1 MACGCCSPLRA
12 RYKRLVDNIFPE
24 NPEEGLVKSNM
35 EKLIYYAATSPEKLD
50 RIGEYLAYRIGR
62 DIYRQRYGFVKI
74 GMEAMDQLLMT
85 CHAQTLNLYVES
97 YLKTIQKLLES
108 PEPDLQILASE
119 SFLQFAQK
127 EEDMP
132 AYHRRYDFFIDKF
145 SQMCHY
151 ETNDPNVTKQIRVS
165 GLQGIGGVVKKT
177 VNEDL
182 TKNIWNQTHIDK
194 IIPSLLY
201 NIQIG
206 EYKASQGRCQTPD
219 LGVSNDDLKSPLRI
233 AEDTLRKLVGCAS
246 FNTIRSAVRPVLKHL
261 DQHKLWCPPDFAE
274 HTFQIIMFSIAQNVN
289 YIIIEM
295 LMHQLG
301 RRNESTPVKTGIAT
315 VLSKIF
321 TSGAIDAS
329 MGPSVLE
336 TINSLYT
343 HLRTSVEQTSQSP
356 EPDPDAQKY
365 HDALRAALG
374 EYSSSL
380 PNYQMIEIMMFILSK
395 SPNKM
400 DYDQGGQGGLQTVDN
415 ELHHMS
421 LKALL
426 TVAEKYVPV
435 QFATTFPMQFLI
447 PLLNML
453 RSPDPDI
460 RLLVLKIFHTLI
472 DRKSNL
478 DKLEQS
484 TVDPR
489 SDLVAQKAN
498 FNKQDNIF
506 FAKHGERFYS
516 ELLRVIKDESNSHEF
531 LEHIW
536 ITCSLLLLECNSD
549 ENVVLIFDFI
559 MDMQAVAT
567 QTSSNHNLRISDRF
581 ALHAICISLL
591 SILAFVVRIPDIFEY
606 KERLVAIRR
615 STASHLLPPI
625 EENYC
630 ADLDPHENLEY
641 VLIDFEPI
649 NIALKNA
656 GRKVDKQSSNT
667 ASLRNSRQNSPRN
680 SPRQSGLFERTGSLR
695 RPSTVSVSSITLDME
710 SAASSPGIIRK
721 SLNEDVSFAALKRA
735 LAEPSAWEKEELE
748 LRKNQIQEKFRTAS
762 FGELCK
768 MTALAGADE
777 SLHQCLN
784 EVFGRSVF
792 NDQTTLRPGSVAVVT
807 VDSPVKIQKPIYEE
821 YFPELFMY

>member
-1 MACGCCSPLRA
+1 MRA

-24 NPEEGLVKSNM
+24 DPDEGLVKSNM

-151 ETNDPNVTKQIRVS
+151 ETNDPNVTKQIRIS

-206 EYKASQGRCQTPD
+206 EYKVSQGRCQTPD
-219 LGVSNDDLKSPLRI
+219 LGVNNDDLKTPLRI

-261 DQHKLWCPPDFAE
+261 DQHKLWGPPDFAE

-295 LMHQLG
+295 LMQHLG
-301 RRNESTPVKTGIAT
+301 KRNENTQVRTGIAT

-343 HLRTSVEQTSQSP
+343 HLRTSVERTSQSL
-356 EPDPDAQKY
+356 EPDPDAQRY
-365 HDALRAALG
+365 HEALRSALG

-395 SPNKM
+395 SPSKL
-400 DYDQGGQGGLQTVDN
+400 DYDQEETMDS

-478 DKLEQS
+478 DKLDQS
-484 TVDPR
+484 TVEPR
-489 SDLVAQKAN
+489 SDLFAQKAN

-516 ELLRVIKDESNSHEF
+516 ELLRVIKDETNSPEF

-536 ITCSLLLLECNSD
+536 ITCSLLILECNSD
-549 ENVVLIFDFI
+549 ENVALLFDFI
-559 MDMQAVAT
+559 MDIQAIAT
-567 QTSSNHNLRISDRF
+567 QTTSNPQLRLADRF

-591 SILAFVVRIPDIFEY
+591 AILAFVVRIPDIFEY

-625 EENYC
+625 EESYN
-630 ADLDPHENLEY
+630 ADLDPNENLEY

-649 NIALKNA
+649 NISLKSA
-656 GRKVDKQSSNT
+656 GRKVDKQGT
-667 ASLRNSRQNSPRN
+667 PSLRNSRQSSPRN

-695 RPSTVSVSSITLDME
+695 RPSTVSVSSITLDMD
-710 SAASSPGIIRK
+710 SASSSPGIIRR
-721 SLNEDVSFAALKRA
+721 SLNEDLSFAALKRA
-735 LAEPSAWEKEELE
+735 LAEPTAWEKEEAE
-748 LRKNQIQEKFRTAS
+748 LKKNQIQEKYRTAS

-768 MTALAGADE
+768 MTASAGADE
-777 SLHQCLN
+777 SLHNCLN

-792 NDQTTLRPGSVAVVT
+792 NDQAMARKGSVAIVT

>member
-24 NPEEGLVKSNM
+24 DPDEGLVKSNM

-151 ETNDPNVTKQIRVS
+151 ETNDPNVTKQIRIS

-206 EYKASQGRCQTPD
+206 EYKVSQGRCQTPD
-219 LGVSNDDLKSPLRI
+219 LGVNNDDLKTPLRI

-261 DQHKLWCPPDFAE
+261 DQHKLWSPPDFAE

-295 LMHQLG
+295 LMQHLG
-301 RRNESTPVKTGIAT
+301 KRNENTQVRTGIAT

-343 HLRTSVEQTSQSP
+343 HLRTSVERTSQSL

-365 HDALRAALG
+365 HEALRAALG

-395 SPNKM
+395 SPSKV
-400 DYDQGGQGGLQTVDN
+400 DYDQEETMDS

-478 DKLEQS
+478 DKLDQS
-484 TVDPR
+484 TVEPR
-489 SDLVAQKAN
+489 SDLFAQKAN

-516 ELLRVIKDESNSHEF
+516 ELLRVIKDETNSPEF

-536 ITCSLLLLECNSD
+536 ITCSLLILECNSD
-549 ENVVLIFDFI
+549 ENVALLFDFI
-559 MDMQAVAT
+559 MDIQAVAT
-567 QTSSNHNLRISDRF
+567 LTTSNPQLRLADRF

-591 SILAFVVRIPDIFEY
+591 GILAFVVRIPDIFEY

-625 EENYC
+625 EESYC
-630 ADLDPHENLEY
+630 ADLDPNENLEY

-649 NIALKNA
+649 NIALKNE
-656 GRKVDKQSSNT
+656 GRKIDKQGST
-667 ASLRNSRQNSPRN
+667 SLRNSRHNSPRN

-695 RPSTVSVSSITLDME
+695 RPSTVSVSSIALDMD
-710 SAASSPGIIRK
+710 SAASSPGIMRR
-721 SLNEDVSFAALKRA
+721 SLNEDLSFAALKRA
-735 LAEPSAWEKEELE
+735 LAEPTAWEKEEAE
-748 LRKNQIQEKFRTAS
+748 MKKNQIQEKFRTAS

-768 MTALAGADE
+768 MTASAGAEE
-777 SLHQCLN
+777 SLHNCLN

-792 NDQTTLRPGSVAVVT
+792 NDQAMARKGSSCAIVT
-807 VDSPVKIQKPIYEE
+807 VDSPEKIQKPIYEE